1 MILTPEELE
10 LLTAKTER
18 AQKRYGSQ
26 EAELQ
31 HLGIPYTRR
40 SDKTLIVFRRH
51 IHDEQTKKEGQASP
65 AVRL

>member
-1 MILTPEELE
+1 MILTSEELE
-10 LLTAKTER
+10 LLTGKTER

-26 EAELQ
+26 ETELT

-40 SDKTLIVFRRH
+40 SDRTLIVFRRH
-51 IHDEQTKKEGQASP
+51 VDDGQTEKKGQASP